1 MNVGEYRTLVM
12 ELMGPSLEDL
22 FKFCP
27 KKFSLKTACLLAEQ
41 MLTSIEHIHGNNLI
55 HRDIKPGNLVMG
67 LGAKSHIMNIIDFGL
82 AKRFRSPET
91 SEHISFTTY

>member
-1 MNVGEYRTLVM
+1 M

-82 AKRFRSPET
+82 AKRFRNPET
-91 SEHISFTTY
+91 SEPISFTTY